1 MSDEIKVI
9 FMSNNK
15 QFSLDT
21 KEHCIYYLWR
31 IISSCELCMDSFKD
45 FNKETEEILQKYKKK
60 DKIPYYIYTSMS
72 NKTSNVMCYLL
83 NLLGDCQTTS
93 ISYFKYRKQAQK
105 LINRGNTDIKII
117 PISEDSLVNKL
128 LIEFNKQRN
137 WLNHVPESI
146 LLSELEL
153 LKQGKIRLNL
163 DPVKIFH
170 YNYVSYEW
178 FEDLYN
184 GNKHFYENA
193 RIIIQAAKKDYS
205 LLQDKTI
212 EYPREYIDIPVTP
225 KNAEAVQM
233 SAKIQGIFNI

>member
-1 MSDEIKVI
+1 
-9 FMSNNK
+9 MSNNK
-15 QFSLDT
+15 QFPLDT

-45 FNKETEEILQKYKKK
+45 FNKETEEILQEFKGK
-60 DKIPYYIYTSMS
+60 DRIPYYIYTSIS
-72 NKTSNVMCYLL
+72 NKTSNVMCYIL

-105 LINRGNTDIKII
+105 LINRGNTDIKILTI
-117 PISEDSLVNKL
+117 NEDSLVNKL

-137 WLNHVPESI
+137 WQNHVPESI

-153 LKQGKIRLNL
+153 LEQGKICLDL
-163 DPVKIFH
+163 DPVKIHH
-170 YNYVSYEW
+170 YNYVTYEW

-193 RIIIQAAKKDYS
+193 RIIIQAAKRDYS
-205 LLQDKTI
+205 LLQGKTI
-212 EYPREYIDIPVTP
+212 EYPREYIDIPVVP
-225 KNAEAVQM
+225 KKAEAVQM